1 MHLRHS
7 TGGPFIAGQ
16 SGPADKEKLKLQYEE
31 ASRTKS
37 LYDVA
42 DSDAQRCDV
51 EDSEVVMTRDPLVP
65 INRKNSLSKLIRK
78 MNVKKRKNKRR
89 NSDVRGVSLETLKSS
104 TSIQKSLLDKIKISH
119 FSHEFVVLSNK
130 RFCQFTMNHAT

>member
-7 TGGPFIAGQ
+7 TEGPFIAGQ
-16 SGPADKEKLKLQYEE
+16 SGPVDKEKLELQYEE

-42 DSDAQRCDV
+42 DSDAQQCDA
-51 EDSEVVMTRDPLVP
+51 EDPEAVMTRDPLAP

-89 NSDVRGVSLETLKSS
+89 NSDVRGY
-104 TSIQKSLLDKIKISH
+104 
-119 FSHEFVVLSNK
+119 F
-130 RFCQFTMNHAT
+130 R